1 MKTHSDPAYFSPS
14 TRKPAWLRV
23 RRPGSTGDR
32 DTWKLLRQLDLDTV
46 CEHAACPNVAE
57 CFARRTATFLLMGS
71 VCTRNCRFCNVTSG
85 NPQPLDPR
93 EGARIA
99 EAAAR
104 MSLRYLVLTSVTRD
118 DLPDGGA
125 AHWVATIRA
134 VRARLPALPIE
145 VLIPPL
151 PDPTDVI
158 AAAPTVLAHNVE
170 TVPALYSRVRP
181 QADYRRSL
189 ELLART
195 KDQQPNL
202 ITKSAIMVGLGE
214 TDSQILAVLA
224 DLRRIGCDRVVIGQY
239 LQPSRRHLPVRDY
252 VTPQQ
257 FDRFA
262 DLARHMGF
270 SWVLS
275 APLARSSYHAGEDLS

>member
-1 MKTHSDPAYFSPS
+1 MATSPS
-14 TRKPAWLRV
+14 PGVVSPRKPPWLRV
-23 RRPGSTGDR
+23 HHPRAA
-32 DTWKLLRQLDLDTV
+32 DTRHIRKLLNDLDLNTV

-71 VCTRNCRFCNVTSG
+71 VCTRNCRFCKVTTG
-85 NPQPLDPR
+85 NPQPLDPH

-158 AAAPTVLAHNVE
+158 AAAPIVLAHNVE

-189 ELLART
+189 ELLARA
-195 KDQQPNL
+195 KNQQPNL

-214 TDSQILAVLA
+214 TDSQVLAVLA

-239 LQPSRRHLPVRDY
+239 LQPSRRHLPVHDY
-252 VTPQQ
+252 VTPEQ

>member
-1 MKTHSDPAYFSPS
+1 MATSPS
-14 TRKPAWLRV
+14 PGVASPRKPPWLRV
-23 RRPGSTGDR
+23 RHPRAA
-32 DTWKLLRQLDLDTV
+32 DTRHIRKLLNELKLNTV
-46 CEHAACPNVAE
+46 CQHAACPNLPE

-71 VCTRNCRFCNVTSG
+71 ICTRNCRFCNVTSG
-85 NPQPLDPR
+85 NPQPLDPH

-99 EAAAR
+99 AAAAR
-104 MSLRYLVLTSVTRD
+104 ISLRYLVLTSVTRD

-151 PDPTDVI
+151 PDPT
-158 AAAPTVLAHNVE
+158 VLAHNVE

-189 ELLART
+189 ELLARA
-195 KDQQPNL
+195 KDQQPNF

-214 TDSQILAVLA
+214 TDSQVLAVLA
-224 DLRRIGCDRVVIGQY
+224 DLRRVGCDRMVIGQY
-239 LQPSRRHLPVRDY
+239 LQPSRQHLPVRDY
-252 VTPQQ
+252 VTPEQ
-257 FDRFA
+257 FDRFGA
-262 DLARHMGF
+262 LARHMGF